1 MQIAGGHERITLRE
15 KNERAS
21 EQISSVEICLSEH
34 GVFPDVPRRSRS
46 ERSLAERGRSA
57 RSVPQPFA

>member
-1 MQIAGGHERITLRE
+1 MKGQLHITLRG

-21 EQISSVEICLSEH
+21 ERLSFFWRDDSSEH

-46 ERSLAERGRSA
+46 EEAERG
-57 RSVPQPFA
+57 